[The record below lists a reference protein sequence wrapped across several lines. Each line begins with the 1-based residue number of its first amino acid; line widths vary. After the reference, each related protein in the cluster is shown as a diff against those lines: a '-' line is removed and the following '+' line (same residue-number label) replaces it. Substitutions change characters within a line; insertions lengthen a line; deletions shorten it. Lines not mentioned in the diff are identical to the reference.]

1 MGSPERL
8 FNPHCRANL
17 VEAIEILLPKKNN
30 SSDLYDHFNRQKL
43 AYYVFA
49 KHPCAAYFTEALISV
64 FVSIE
69 MTGQSVQFEQKFNY
83 RRPMYELLEFLWDMP
98 VTYVS
103 NESSD
108 FDPMLLGQHRNTLSG
123 LADLAVK
130 NVNSPEQPLF
140 LKFLN
145 FLINDANFLL
155 LEGNT
160 TMFISLKIS
169 FKQVS

>member
-30 SSDLYDHFNRQKL
+30 SNNDLYDHYSRQKL

-49 KHPCAAYFTEALISV
+49 KHPCASYFTEALISV

-83 RRPMYELLEFLWDMP
+83 RRPMYELLEFLWNMP
-98 VTYVS
+98 VTYAS
-103 NESSD
+103 TESSD
-108 FDPMLLGQHRNTLSG
+108 FDPALLSQHRNTLSS

-130 NVNSPEQPLF
+130 NVNSSEQPLF

-155 LEGNT
+155 LEGRY
-160 TMFISLKIS
+160 FCI
-169 FKQVS
+169 